1 MKFLIVLAHIFRS
14 TVIGLLPVWFWLAP
28 VSAQGE
34 TRELIPAVTREA
46 SLPMLAIKADFH
58 LGKTWN
64 ESLQPFPALEK
75 RILVVN
81 LTVTNT
87 GTLPQSLYLD
97 EVWLHLKGEDQR
109 VSRVHAE
116 ELGPQVYISPQQI
129 FPDSDPGR
137 NSRVQTATP
146 GPVYRDG
153 QVVVNPTH
161 SSGVMV
167 DLGGTKDKTSPTS
180 LQKFVLALFGKE
192 FSASYLKPGQT
203 ANGLLYFYLPWEMD
217 SFDGITFHLD
227 EILGGTEQLQL
238 EIAAPPAP

>member
-1 MKFLIVLAHIFRS
+1 MSVVAGLGRMLRS
-14 TVIGLLPVWFWLAP
+14 TLIGLLPVWVWLAP
-28 VSAQGE
+28 VSAQDE
-34 TRELIPAVTREA
+34 PRELIPAVTREA
-46 SLPMLAIKADFH
+46 SLSMLAIKAEFH
-58 LGKTWN
+58 LGKTWH
-64 ESLQPFPALEK
+64 ETLQPFPALEK

-87 GTLPQSLYLD
+87 GALPQSLYLD
-97 EVWLHLKGEDQR
+97 EVWLYLKGEDQR
-109 VSRVHAE
+109 VSRIHAE
-116 ELGPQVYISPQQI
+116 ELGPQVYVSPQQI

-180 LQKFVLALFGKE
+180 LQKFILALFGKE

-217 SFDGITFHLD
+217 SFTGITFHLD
-227 EILGGTEQLQL
+227 EVLGGTEQLQL
-238 EIAAPPAP
+238 EIATPPAP

>member
-1 MKFLIVLAHIFRS
+1 MSVVIVPARMIRFA
-14 TVIGLLPVWFWLAP
+14 VIGLLPVWFWLAP

-34 TRELIPAVTREA
+34 TRELIPAVTRQA
-46 SLPMLAIKADFH
+46 SLPALAITADFH
-58 LGKTWN
+58 LGKTWH
-64 ESLQPFPALEK
+64 ETLQPFPTLEK

-81 LTVTNT
+81 LSVTNT
-87 GTLPQSLYLD
+87 SAQSQSLCLD
-97 EVWLHLKGEDQR
+97 EVWLYLKGEDQR

-137 NSRVQTATP
+137 NSRVSTATP

-153 QVVVNPTH
+153 QLVVNPTH
-161 SSGVMV
+161 SSSVMV
-167 DLGGTKDKTSPTS
+167 DLGRTKDKTSPIS
-180 LQKFVLALFGKE
+180 LQKFILALFENE

-203 ANGLLYFYLPWEMD
+203 VSGLLYFYLPWEMD
-217 SFDGITFHLD
+217 SFAGITFHLD

-238 EIAAPPAP
+238 EIAPPPAP